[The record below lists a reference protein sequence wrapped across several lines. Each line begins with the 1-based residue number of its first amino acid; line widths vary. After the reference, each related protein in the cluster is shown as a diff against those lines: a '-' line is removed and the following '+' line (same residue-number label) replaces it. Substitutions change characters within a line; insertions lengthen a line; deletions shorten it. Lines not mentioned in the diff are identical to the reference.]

1 MIFRGRLQRGLVVR
15 AKMTNLGAG
24 NIQLRY
30 RGGQGGPTSG
40 LLLAP
45 TAGGG
50 SKGPPEWSFSTDHV
64 AQWVT
69 DGLPIEFLITFQGG
83 AIDGGP
89 IGRLLVSQLGNP
101 LPAEQGGQAVPAD
114 AQGYVQVVSMPAG
127 GRSRVFSVMLT

>member
-1 MIFRGRLQRGLVVR
+1 
-15 AKMTNLGAG
+15 MTNLGAG

-83 AIDGGP
+83 AIDGDA
-89 IGRLLVSQLGNP
+89 IGRLMVSQQGNA
-101 LPAEQGGQAVPAD
+101 LPADEDGEALPAD
-114 AQGYVQVVSMPAG
+114 GQGYVQVVTIQAG